1 MVSFALG
8 AAGRFHG
15 NLFEIPSVLFCVD
28 GISAG
33 FCVSGAGAAG
43 AFGVAGAFG
52 AAGAFGP
59 ALCILALAHSVVLSD
74 LGLLPVL
81 VLDVADSEKA

>member
-1 MVSFALG
+1 MVSFALE
-8 AAGRFHG
+8 AAGCFHS

-28 GISAG
+28 RISAG
-33 FCVSGAGAAG
+33 FCVSGA
-43 AFGVAGAFG
+43 G

-74 LGLLPVL
+74 LGLLPEL
-81 VLDVADSEKA
+81 VLDVADSETV

>member
-1 MVSFALG
+1 MVSFALE
-8 AAGRFHG
+8 AAGRFHA

-28 GISAG
+28 RISAG
-33 FCVSGAGAAG
+33 FCVSGAGAA
-43 AFGVAGAFG
+43 G

-74 LGLLPVL
+74 LGLLP
-81 VLDVADSEKA
+81 A